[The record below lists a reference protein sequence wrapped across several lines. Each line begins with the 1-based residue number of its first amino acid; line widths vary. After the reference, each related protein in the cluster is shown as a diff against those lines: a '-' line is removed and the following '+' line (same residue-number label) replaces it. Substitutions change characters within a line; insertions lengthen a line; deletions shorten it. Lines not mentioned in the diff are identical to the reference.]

1 MLVSSVMSGG
11 LADWS
16 FSKMLREEPVA
27 GGRSAKSGCEGAAV
41 SSMLLISFLIA
52 VGGILLL

>member
-16 FSKMLREEPVA
+16 CSEMLCEEPVA

-41 SSMLLISFLIA
+41 SNMLLLSFLKA
-52 VGGILLL
+52 VGEILLL